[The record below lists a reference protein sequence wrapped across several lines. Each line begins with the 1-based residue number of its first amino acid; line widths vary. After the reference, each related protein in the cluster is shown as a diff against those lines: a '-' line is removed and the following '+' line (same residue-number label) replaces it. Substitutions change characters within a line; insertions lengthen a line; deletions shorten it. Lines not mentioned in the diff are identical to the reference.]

1 MKLQPASALSYS
13 VHCFLQVGWICQA
26 LGCYGLPFAPSIYF
40 TKNGMGK
47 VFFWIFAMF
56 PWNPLTKGVLD
67 MSAAAADATRGGGAW
82 LGLGDFNSSLQEHD
96 IVLVSCF
103 SML

>member
-1 MKLQPASALSYS
+1 MYMHLR
-13 VHCFLQVGWICQA
+13 LQVGWVCQA
-26 LGCYGLPFAPSIYF
+26 LGCYGLPFSPSIYF

-67 MSAAAADATRGGGAW
+67 MSAAAADATRGGEEQLASRLALQ
-82 LGLGDFNSSLQEHD
+82 LGPCSLQEW
-96 IVLVSCF
+96 
-103 SML
+103 